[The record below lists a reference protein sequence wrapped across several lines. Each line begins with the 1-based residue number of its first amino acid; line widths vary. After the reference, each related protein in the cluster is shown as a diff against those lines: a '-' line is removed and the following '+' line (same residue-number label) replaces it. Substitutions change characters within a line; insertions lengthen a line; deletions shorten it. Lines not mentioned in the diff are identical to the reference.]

1 MPSEQGFQTAF
12 AFSVIIWGCAG
23 AGFKPASSFPIFFCP
38 LSVLSGFFMSNRP
51 TLLLVDG
58 SSYLYRAYHAMGQN
72 LTAPDGAPT
81 GALYGVLNMLRRL
94 RSEYP
99 HDYCAV
105 VFDAKGKNFRHQMFE
120 EYKATRPPMPD
131 DLRPQAEALP
141 DLVRL
146 TGWPVL
152 VIGQVEADDVIGTLA
167 KQGAEHGLRVI
178 VSTGDKDMAQL
189 VDERVTL
196 VNTMSGE
203 TLDIEGV
210 KAKFGV
216 RPDQIRD
223 YLALMGDKVDN
234 VPGVEKC
241 GPKTAVKWLEAYG
254 SLQGVI
260 EHASEIKGK
269 VGENLRA
276 ALPRLP
282 LSYDLVTIKTDVDL
296 HAELSDG
303 IESLRCTT
311 PKWAQLVVDF
321 KRWGFRTW
329 LKEAESRMHEAA
341 DGDLFGSDTIGEQAA
356 LDMETS
362 SERLP
367 EKAVAPEKLDYQ
379 AVTTEAQ
386 FATLLD
392 KLSQAEKIGIDTET
406 TSLDAMNAALVGIS
420 IAFQAGEA
428 VYIPVGHSLTAAPE
442 QLDLQDVL
450 GHLKPYLENP
460 ALKKIGQNLKYDQ
473 HVFANYGI
481 ALNGIAGDA
490 MLASY
495 IIESHLGHGLDELSE
510 RWLGLETI
518 TYESLCGK
526 GAKQIGFADVAI
538 GQATEYAAQDAD
550 FALRLEAHLRAQMD
564 EKQLEMYEKM
574 ELPVAQ
580 VLFEMERNGVQID
593 RAELARQS
601 AELGAELMKL
611 EQEAYAAAGQPF
623 NLNSPKQ
630 LQEILFDKMGIPTK
644 GLKKTAKGGISTNE
658 AVLEQLAP
666 DYPLPKII
674 LQNRSLA
681 KLKSTY
687 TDKLPEMI
695 SPKDGRV
702 HTTYAQA
709 VAITGRLASNN
720 PNLQNIPIRTEEGRK
735 VRRAFTAPQGSVIVS
750 ADYSQI
756 ELRIMAHLSGDKT
769 LIAAFQNGEDVHR
782 RTAAEVF
789 GTAPENVSSE
799 QRRYAKTINFGLI
812 YGMGQYGLAKSLG
825 IDNLSAKNF
834 IDRYF
839 DRYPGVAEYM
849 QRTKEQAA
857 AQGYVETLFGRRL
870 YLPDIRNKNANARA
884 GAERAAINAP
894 MQGTASDL
902 IKRAMID
909 VSRWLSEC
917 EASPWDELLQSKL
930 IMQVHD
936 ELVLEVVETELDFVK
951 EKLPQIMAK
960 VDGGLLDVPLV
971 AEVGVGENWEEA
983 H

>member
-1 MPSEQGFQTAF
+1 
-12 AFSVIIWGCAG
+12 
-23 AGFKPASSFPIFFCP
+23 
-38 LSVLSGFFMSNRP
+38 MSNRP

-196 VNTMSGE
+196 VNTMSSE

-254 SLQGVI
+254 SLAGVM

-269 VGENLRA
+269 VGENLQA
-276 ALPRLP
+276 ALPQLP

-303 IESLRCTT
+303 IESLRRTT

-329 LKEAESRMHEAA
+329 LKEAESNMNTGST
-341 DGDLFGSDTIGEQAA
+341 DDLFGSDSIGEQAA
-356 LDMETS
+356 LNAEMPFEKQA
-362 SERLP
+362 
-367 EKAVAPEKLDYQ
+367 EKATAPEKLDYQ

-386 FATLLD
+386 FAALLN
-392 KLSQAEKIGIDTET
+392 KLSRADTIGIDTET
-406 TSLDAMNAALVGIS
+406 TSLDAMNASLVGIS

-450 GHLKPYLENP
+450 GRLKPHLENP

-481 ALNGIAGDA
+481 ALNGIAGDS

-495 IIESHLGHGLDELSE
+495 IIESHLGHGLDELSG

-839 DRYPGVAEYM
+839 ARYPGVAEYM

>member
-1 MPSEQGFQTAF
+1 
-12 AFSVIIWGCAG
+12 
-23 AGFKPASSFPIFFCP
+23 
-38 LSVLSGFFMSNRP
+38 MSNRP

-269 VGENLRA
+269 VGENLQA
-276 ALPRLP
+276 ALPQLP

-303 IESLRCTT
+303 IESLRRTT

-329 LKEAESRMHEAA
+329 LKEAESNMNTGST
-341 DGDLFGSDTIGEQAA
+341 DDLFGSDSIGEQAA
-356 LDMETS
+356 LNAEMPFEKQA
-362 SERLP
+362 
-367 EKAVAPEKLDYQ
+367 EKAIAPEKLDYQ

-386 FATLLD
+386 FAALLD
-392 KLSQAEKIGIDTET
+392 KLSRADTIGIDTET

-450 GHLKPYLENP
+450 GRLKPHLGNP

-611 EQEAYAAAGQPF
+611 EQQAYAAADQPF

-644 GLKKTAKGGISTNE
+644 GLKKTAKSGISTNE

-720 PNLQNIPIRTEEGRK
+720 PNLQNIPIRTAEGRR

-839 DRYPGVAEYM
+839 ARYPGVAEYM

-909 VSRWLSEC
+909 VSRWLVS
-917 EASPWDELLQSKL
+917 DDLKSKL

>member
-1 MPSEQGFQTAF
+1 
-12 AFSVIIWGCAG
+12 
-23 AGFKPASSFPIFFCP
+23 
-38 LSVLSGFFMSNRP
+38 MSNRP

-72 LTAPDGAPT
+72 LSAPDGAPT

-269 VGENLRA
+269 VGENLQA
-276 ALPRLP
+276 ALPQLP

-303 IESLRCTT
+303 IESLRRTT

-329 LKEAESRMHEAA
+329 LKEAESNMNTGST
-341 DGDLFGSDTIGEQAA
+341 DDLFGSDSIGEQAA
-356 LDMETS
+356 LNAEMPFEKQA
-362 SERLP
+362 
-367 EKAVAPEKLDYQ
+367 EKATAPEKLDYQ

-386 FATLLD
+386 FAALLD
-392 KLSQAEKIGIDTET
+392 KLSRADTIGIDTET
-406 TSLDAMNAALVGIS
+406 TSLDAMNASLVGIS

-450 GHLKPYLENP
+450 GRLKPHLENP

-473 HVFANYGI
+473 HVFANYDI
-481 ALNGIAGDA
+481 ALNGIAGDS

-495 IIESHLGHGLDELSE
+495 IIESHLGHGLDELSG

-720 PNLQNIPIRTEEGRK
+720 PNLQNIPIRTAEGRR

-825 IDNLSAKNF
+825 IDNISAKNF

-839 DRYPGVAEYM
+839 ARYPGVAEYM

-909 VSRWLSEC
+909 VRNWLS
-917 EASPWDELLQSKL
+917 DGIGSKL
-930 IMQVHD
+930 VMQVHD

>member
-1 MPSEQGFQTAF
+1 
-12 AFSVIIWGCAG
+12 
-23 AGFKPASSFPIFFCP
+23 
-38 LSVLSGFFMSNRP
+38 MSNRP

-269 VGENLRA
+269 VGENLQA
-276 ALPRLP
+276 ALPQLP

-303 IESLRCTT
+303 IESLRRTA

-329 LKEAESRMHEAA
+329 LKEAESNMNTGST
-341 DGDLFGSDTIGEQAA
+341 DDLFGSDSIGEQAA
-356 LDMETS
+356 LNAEMPFEKQA
-362 SERLP
+362 
-367 EKAVAPEKLDYQ
+367 EKATAPEKLDYQ

-386 FATLLD
+386 FAALLD
-392 KLSQAEKIGIDTET
+392 KLSRADTIGIDTET
-406 TSLDAMNAALVGIS
+406 TSLDAMNASLVGIS

-450 GHLKPYLENP
+450 GRLKPHLENP

-526 GAKQIGFADVAI
+526 GAKQISFADVAI

-611 EQEAYAAAGQPF
+611 EQQAYAAADQPF

-720 PNLQNIPIRTEEGRK
+720 PNLQNIPIRTAEGRR

-839 DRYPGVAEYM
+839 ARYPGVAEYM

-909 VSRWLSEC
+909 VRNCLS
-917 EASPWDELLQSKL
+917 DGIGSKL
-930 IMQVHD
+930 VMQVHD

>member
-1 MPSEQGFQTAF
+1 
-12 AFSVIIWGCAG
+12 
-23 AGFKPASSFPIFFCP
+23 
-38 LSVLSGFFMSNRP
+38 MSKP

-58 SSYLYRAYHAMGQN
+58 SSYLYRAYHAMAQ
-72 LTAPDGAPT
+72 LSAPDGAPT

-94 RSEYP
+94 RADYV

-105 VFDAKGKNFRHQMFE
+105 VFDAKGKNFRHEMFPD
-120 EYKATRPPMPD
+120 YKATRPPMPD

-146 TGWPVL
+146 MGWPVL
-152 VIGQVEADDVIGTLA
+152 VIPQVEADDVIGTLA
-167 KQGAEHGLRVI
+167 AMAGEAGWNVV

-189 VDERVTL
+189 VNERVTL

-210 KAKFGV
+210 KEKFGV

-254 SLQGVI
+254 SLAGVV
-260 EHASEIKGK
+260 EHAAEIKGK
-269 VGENLRA
+269 VGENLQA
-276 ALPRLP
+276 ALPQLP

-296 HAELSDG
+296 HAELSEG
-303 IESLRCTT
+303 LESLRRTS
-311 PKWAQLVVDF
+311 PKWSQLAVDF

-356 LDMETS
+356 L
-362 SERLP
+362 
-367 EKAVAPEKLDYQ
+367 
-379 AVTTEAQ
+379 
-386 FATLLD
+386 FAEMP
-392 KLSQAEKIGIDTET
+392 SVEEKITAPNVPIHYRVITTHKSLNKLLSMLSSAARHKGGRNPIHLTSLRKRKNARTSFKDSFLSTKRKKRIAKNAIPRPVAIDTET
-406 TSLDAMNAALVGIS
+406 TSLDAMNASLVGIS

-450 GHLKPYLENP
+450 GRLKPHLENP

-510 RWLGLETI
+510 RWLGLKTI

-526 GAKQIGFADVAI
+526 GAKQISFADVAI
-538 GQATEYAAQDAD
+538 EQATEYAAQDAD

-564 EKQLEMYEKM
+564 AKQLEMYEKM

-720 PNLQNIPIRTEEGRK
+720 PNLQNIPIRTAEGRR

-769 LIAAFQNGEDVHR
+769 LITAFQNGEDVHR

-825 IDNLSAKNF
+825 IDNISAKNF

-839 DRYPGVAEYM
+839 ARYPGVAEYM

-857 AQGYVETLFGRRL
+857 AQGFVETLFGRRL
-870 YLPDIRNKNANARA
+870 YLPDIHNKNANARA

-909 VSRWLSEC
+909 VSRWLS
-917 EASPWDELLQSKL
+917 DDLLQSKL

-936 ELVLEVVETELDFVK
+936 ELVLEVPEAELDLVK

-960 VDGGLLDVPLV
+960 VDEGMLNVPLV
-971 AEVGVGENWEEA
+971 AEVGVGMNWEEA

>member
-1 MPSEQGFQTAF
+1 
-12 AFSVIIWGCAG
+12 
-23 AGFKPASSFPIFFCP
+23 
-38 LSVLSGFFMSNRP
+38 MSNRP

-254 SLQGVI
+254 SLQGVM

-303 IESLRCTT
+303 IESLRRTA

-329 LKEAESRMHEAA
+329 LKEAESNMNTGST
-341 DGDLFGSDTIGEQAA
+341 DDVFGSDSIGEQAA
-356 LDMETS
+356 LNAEMP
-362 SERLP
+362 SEKQA
-367 EKAVAPEKLDYQ
+367 EKATTPERLDYQ

-386 FATLLD
+386 FAALLD
-392 KLSQAEKIGIDTET
+392 KLSRANTIGIDTET
-406 TSLDAMNAALVGIS
+406 TSLDAMNASLVGIS

-450 GHLKPYLENP
+450 GRLKPHLGNP

-611 EQEAYAAAGQPF
+611 EQQAYAAADQPF

-720 PNLQNIPIRTEEGRK
+720 PNLQNIPIRTAEGRR

-839 DRYPGVAEYM
+839 ARYPGVAEYM

-909 VSRWLSEC
+909 VRNCLS
-917 EASPWDELLQSKL
+917 DGIGSKL
-930 IMQVHD
+930 VMQVHD

>member
-1 MPSEQGFQTAF
+1 
-12 AFSVIIWGCAG
+12 
-23 AGFKPASSFPIFFCP
+23 
-38 LSVLSGFFMSNRP
+38 MSKP

-58 SSYLYRAYHAMGQN
+58 SSYLYRAYHAMAQ
-72 LTAPDGAPT
+72 LSAPDGAPT

-94 RSEYP
+94 RADYV

-105 VFDAKGKNFRHQMFE
+105 VFDAKGKNFRHEMFPD
-120 EYKATRPPMPD
+120 YKATRPPMPD

-146 TGWPVL
+146 MGWPVL
-152 VIGQVEADDVIGTLA
+152 VIPQVEADDVIGTLA
-167 KQGAEHGLRVI
+167 AMAGEAGWNVV

-189 VDERVTL
+189 VNERVTL

-210 KAKFGV
+210 KGKFGV

-254 SLQGVI
+254 SLAGVV
-260 EHASEIKGK
+260 EHAAEIKGK
-269 VGENLRA
+269 VGENLQA
-276 ALPRLP
+276 ALPQLP

-296 HAELSDG
+296 HSELSDG
-303 IESLRCTT
+303 LESLRRTS
-311 PKWAQLVVDF
+311 PKWSQLAVDF

-386 FATLLD
+386 FAALLD
-392 KLSQAEKIGIDTET
+392 KLAQAGTIGIDTET

-450 GHLKPYLENP
+450 GRLKPHLENP

-538 GQATEYAAQDAD
+538 EQATEYAAQDAD
-550 FALRLEAHLRAQMD
+550 FALRLDAHLRAQMD
-564 EKQLEMYEKM
+564 AKQLEMYEKM

-720 PNLQNIPIRTEEGRK
+720 PNLQNIPIRTAEGRR

-789 GTAPENVSSE
+789 GTAPENVSTE

-825 IDNLSAKNF
+825 IDNLSAKTF

-839 DRYPGVAEYM
+839 ARYPGVAEYM

-909 VSRWLSEC
+909 VSRWLVSDDLK
-917 EASPWDELLQSKL
+917 SNL

-936 ELVLEVVETELDFVK
+936 ELVLEVPEAELDLVK

-960 VDGGLLDVPLV
+960 VDEGMLKVPLV
-971 AEVGVGENWEEA
+971 AEVGVGMNWEEA

>member
-1 MPSEQGFQTAF
+1 
-12 AFSVIIWGCAG
+12 
-23 AGFKPASSFPIFFCP
+23 
-38 LSVLSGFFMSNRP
+38 MSKP

-58 SSYLYRAYHAMGQN
+58 SSYLYRAYHAMAQ
-72 LTAPDGAPT
+72 LSAPDGAPT

-94 RSEYP
+94 RADYV

-105 VFDAKGKNFRHQMFE
+105 VFDAKGKNFRHEMFPD
-120 EYKATRPPMPD
+120 YKATRPPMPD

-146 TGWPVL
+146 MGWPVL
-152 VIGQVEADDVIGTLA
+152 VIPQVEADDVIGTLA
-167 KQGAEHGLRVI
+167 AMAGEAGWNVV

-189 VDERVTL
+189 VNERVTL

-210 KAKFGV
+210 KEKFGV

-254 SLQGVI
+254 SLAGVM
-260 EHASEIKGK
+260 EHAAEIKGK
-269 VGENLRA
+269 VGENLQA
-276 ALPRLP
+276 ALPQLP

-296 HAELSDG
+296 HSELSDG
-303 IESLRCTT
+303 LESLRRTT

-341 DGDLFGSDTIGEQAA
+341 DGDLFGSNTIGEQAA

-362 SERLP
+362 SEKIIEHAP
-367 EKAVAPEKLDYQ
+367 APEKLDYQ

-386 FATLLD
+386 FAALLD
-392 KLSQAEKIGIDTET
+392 KLSQVDTIGIDTET
-406 TSLDAMNAALVGIS
+406 TSLDAMNASLVGIS

-450 GHLKPYLENP
+450 GRLKPHLENP

-495 IIESHLGHGLDELSE
+495 IIESHLGHSLDELSE

-526 GAKQIGFADVAI
+526 GAKQISFADVAI

-564 EKQLEMYEKM
+564 AKQLEMYEKM

-720 PNLQNIPIRTEEGRK
+720 PNLQNIPIRTAEGRR

-789 GTAPENVSSE
+789 GIAPENVSSE

-825 IDNLSAKNF
+825 IDNLSAKTF

-839 DRYPGVAEYM
+839 ARYPGVAEYM

-857 AQGYVETLFGRRL
+857 AQGFVETLFGRRL

-909 VSRWLSEC
+909 VSRWLS
-917 EASPWDELLQSKL
+917 DDLLQSKL

-936 ELVLEVVETELDFVK
+936 ELVLEVPEAELDLVK

-960 VDGGLLDVPLV
+960 VDEGMLNVPLV
-971 AEVGVGENWEEA
+971 AEVGVGMNWEEA

>member
-1 MPSEQGFQTAF
+1 
-12 AFSVIIWGCAG
+12 
-23 AGFKPASSFPIFFCP
+23 
-38 LSVLSGFFMSNRP
+38 MSNRP

-58 SSYLYRAYHAMGQN
+58 SSYLYRAYHAMAQ

-81 GALYGVLNMLRRL
+81 GAMYGVLNMLRRL
-94 RSEYP
+94 RADYV

-105 VFDAKGKNFRHQMFE
+105 VFDAKGKNFRHEMFSD
-120 EYKATRPPMPD
+120 YKATRPPMPD

-254 SLQGVI
+254 SLAGVM

-303 IESLRCTT
+303 IESLRRTT

-329 LKEAESRMHEAA
+329 LKEAESNMNTGST
-341 DGDLFGSDTIGEQAA
+341 DDLFGSDSIGEQAA
-356 LDMETS
+356 LNAEMP
-362 SERLP
+362 SEKQA
-367 EKAVAPEKLDYQ
+367 EKATVPERLDYQ

-386 FATLLD
+386 FAALLD
-392 KLSQAEKIGIDTET
+392 KLAQADTIGIDTET

-442 QLDLQDVL
+442 QLDLQYVL
-450 GHLKPYLENP
+450 GRLKPHLGNP

-495 IIESHLGHGLDELSE
+495 IIESHLGHGLDELSG

-611 EQEAYAAAGQPF
+611 EQQAYAAAGQPF

-695 SPKDGRV
+695 SPRDNRV

-720 PNLQNIPIRTEEGRK
+720 PNLQNIPIRTAEGRR

-839 DRYPGVAEYM
+839 ARYPGVAEYM
-849 QRTKEQAA
+849 RRTKEQAA

-909 VSRWLSEC
+909 VSHWLDS
-917 EASPWDELLQSKL
+917 AGLKTKL

-936 ELVLEVVETELDFVK
+936 ELVLEVPEAELDLVK

-960 VDGGLLDVPLV
+960 VDEGMLKVPLV

>member
-1 MPSEQGFQTAF
+1 
-12 AFSVIIWGCAG
+12 
-23 AGFKPASSFPIFFCP
+23 
-38 LSVLSGFFMSNRP
+38 MSNRP

-58 SSYLYRAYHAMGQN
+58 SSYLYRAYHAMAQ

-81 GALYGVLNMLRRL
+81 GAMYGVLNMLRRL
-94 RSEYP
+94 RADYV

-105 VFDAKGKNFRHQMFE
+105 VFDAKGKNFRHEMFPD
-120 EYKATRPPMPD
+120 YKATRPPMPD

-146 TGWPVL
+146 IGWPVL
-152 VIGQVEADDVIGTLA
+152 VIPQVEADDVIGTLA
-167 KQGAEHGLRVI
+167 VMAGEAGWNVV

-189 VDERVTL
+189 VNERVTL

-254 SLQGVI
+254 SLAGVM
-260 EHASEIKGK
+260 EHAAEIKGK

-276 ALPRLP
+276 ALQRLP

-296 HAELSDG
+296 HTELSDG
-303 IESLRCTT
+303 IESLRRTA

-341 DGDLFGSDTIGEQAA
+341 DGDLFGSDSIGEQAA
-356 LDMETS
+356 LNAEVP
-362 SERLP
+362 SEKQP
-367 EKAVAPEKLDYQ
+367 ELAPTPEKLDYQ

-386 FATLLD
+386 LAALLD
-392 KLSQAEKIGIDTET
+392 KLSQADTIGIDTET
-406 TSLDAMNAALVGIS
+406 TSLDAMNASLVGIS

-428 VYIPVGHSLTAAPE
+428 IYIPVGHSLTAAPE
-442 QLDLQDVL
+442 QIDLQDVL
-450 GHLKPYLENP
+450 GRLKPHLENP

-526 GAKQIGFADVAI
+526 GAKQISFADVAI

-564 EKQLEMYEKM
+564 AKQLEMYEKM

-593 RAELARQS
+593 RAELSRQS

-611 EQEAYAAAGQPF
+611 EQEAYAVAGQPF

-720 PNLQNIPIRTEEGRK
+720 PNLQNIPIRTAEGRR

-769 LIAAFQNGEDVHR
+769 LITAFQNGEDVHR

-789 GTAPENVSSE
+789 GIAPENVSSE

-825 IDNLSAKNF
+825 IDNISAKTF

-839 DRYPGVAEYM
+839 ARYPGVAEYM

-857 AQGYVETLFGRRL
+857 AQGFVETLFGRRL

-909 VSRWLSEC
+909 VRNCLS
-917 EASPWDELLQSKL
+917 DGIGSKL
-930 IMQVHD
+930 VMQVHD

>member
-1 MPSEQGFQTAF
+1 
-12 AFSVIIWGCAG
+12 
-23 AGFKPASSFPIFFCP
+23 
-38 LSVLSGFFMSNRP
+38 MSNRP

-58 SSYLYRAYHAMGQN
+58 SSYLYRAYHAMAQ

-81 GALYGVLNMLRRL
+81 GAMYGVLNMLRRL
-94 RSEYP
+94 RADYV

-105 VFDAKGKNFRHQMFE
+105 VFDAKGKNFRHEMFPD
-120 EYKATRPPMPD
+120 YKATRPPMPD

-146 TGWPVL
+146 IGWPVL
-152 VIGQVEADDVIGTLA
+152 VIPQVEADDVIGTLA
-167 KQGAEHGLRVI
+167 AMAGEAGWNVV

-189 VDERVTL
+189 VNERVTL

-254 SLQGVI
+254 SLAGVM
-260 EHASEIKGK
+260 EHAAEIKGK

-276 ALPRLP
+276 ALQRLP

-296 HAELSDG
+296 HTELSDG
-303 IESLRCTT
+303 IESLRRTA

-341 DGDLFGSDTIGEQAA
+341 DGDLFGSDSIGEQAA
-356 LDMETS
+356 LNAEVP
-362 SERLP
+362 SEKQP
-367 EKAVAPEKLDYQ
+367 ELAPTPEKLDYQ

-386 FATLLD
+386 LAALLD
-392 KLSQAEKIGIDTET
+392 KLSQADTIGIDTET
-406 TSLDAMNAALVGIS
+406 TSLDAMNASLVGIS

-428 VYIPVGHSLTAAPE
+428 IYIPVGHSLTAAPE
-442 QLDLQDVL
+442 QIDLQDVL
-450 GHLKPYLENP
+450 GRLKPHLENP

-526 GAKQIGFADVAI
+526 GAKQISFADVAI

-564 EKQLEMYEKM
+564 AKQLEMYEKM

-593 RAELARQS
+593 RAELSCQS

-611 EQEAYAAAGQPF
+611 EQEAYAVAGQPF

-720 PNLQNIPIRTEEGRK
+720 PNLQNIPIRTAEGRR

-769 LIAAFQNGEDVHR
+769 LITAFQNGEDVHR

-789 GTAPENVSSE
+789 GIAPENVSSE

-825 IDNLSAKNF
+825 IDNISAKTF

-839 DRYPGVAEYM
+839 ARYPGVAEYM

-857 AQGYVETLFGRRL
+857 AQGFVETLFGRRL

-909 VSRWLSEC
+909 VRNCLS
-917 EASPWDELLQSKL
+917 DGIGSKL
-930 IMQVHD
+930 VMQVHD

>member
-1 MPSEQGFQTAF
+1 
-12 AFSVIIWGCAG
+12 
-23 AGFKPASSFPIFFCP
+23 
-38 LSVLSGFFMSNRP
+38 MSNKP

-72 LTAPDGAPT
+72 LSAPDGAPT
-81 GALYGVLNMLRRL
+81 GAMYGVLNMLRRL
-94 RSEYP
+94 RADYV

-105 VFDAKGKNFRHQMFE
+105 VFDAKGKNFRHEMFPD
-120 EYKATRPPMPD
+120 YKATRPPMPD

-146 TGWPVL
+146 MGWPVL
-152 VIGQVEADDVIGTLA
+152 VIPQVEADDVIGTLA
-167 KQGAEHGLRVI
+167 KMASEAGWNVV

-189 VDERVTL
+189 VNERVTL

-210 KAKFGV
+210 KEKFGV

-254 SLQGVI
+254 SLAGVM
-260 EHASEIKGK
+260 EHAGEVKGK
-269 VGENLRA
+269 VGENLQA
-276 ALPRLP
+276 ALPQLP

-296 HAELSDG
+296 HTELSDG
-303 IESLRCTT
+303 LESLRRTT

-329 LKEAESRMHEAA
+329 LKEAESRMHEAQNT
-341 DGDLFGSDTIGEQAA
+341 DLFGSEHIGEQAA
-356 LDMETS
+356 LAMETQ
-362 SERLP
+362 P
-367 EKAVAPEKLDYQ
+367 EKQPELAPAPEKLDYQ

-386 FATLLD
+386 FAVLLD
-392 KLSQAEKIGIDTET
+392 KLAQTDTIGIDTET

-442 QLDLQDVL
+442 QLDLKEVL
-450 GHLKPYLENP
+450 GRLKPHLENS

-473 HVFANYGI
+473 HVFANYDI

-526 GAKQIGFADVAI
+526 GAKQISFADVAI

-550 FALRLEAHLRAQMD
+550 FALRLEAHLRTQMD
-564 EKQLEMYEKM
+564 AKQLEMYEKM

-720 PNLQNIPIRTEEGRK
+720 PNLQNIPIRTAEGRR

-789 GTAPENVSSE
+789 GIAPENVSSE

-825 IDNLSAKNF
+825 IDNISAKNF

-839 DRYPGVAEYM
+839 ARYPGVAEYM

-857 AQGYVETLFGRRL
+857 AQGFVETLFGRRL
-870 YLPDIRNKNANARA
+870 YLPDIHNKNANARA

-909 VSRWLSEC
+909 VSRWLS
-917 EASPWDELLQSKL
+917 DDLLQSKL

-936 ELVLEVVETELDFVK
+936 ELVLEVPEAELDLVK

-960 VDGGLLDVPLV
+960 VDEGMLNVPLV
-971 AEVGVGENWEEA
+971 AEVGVGMNWEEA

>member
-1 MPSEQGFQTAF
+1 
-12 AFSVIIWGCAG
+12 
-23 AGFKPASSFPIFFCP
+23 
-38 LSVLSGFFMSNRP
+38 MSKP

-58 SSYLYRAYHAMGQN
+58 SSYLYRAYHAMAQ
-72 LTAPDGAPT
+72 LSAPDGAPT

-94 RSEYP
+94 RADYV

-105 VFDAKGKNFRHQMFE
+105 VFDAKGKNFRHEMFPD
-120 EYKATRPPMPD
+120 YKATRPPMPD

-146 TGWPVL
+146 MGWPVL
-152 VIGQVEADDVIGTLA
+152 VIPQVEADDVIGTLA
-167 KQGAEHGLRVI
+167 AMAGEAGWNVV

-189 VDERVTL
+189 VNERVTL

-210 KAKFGV
+210 KEKFGV

-254 SLQGVI
+254 SLAGVV
-260 EHASEIKGK
+260 EHAAEIKGK
-269 VGENLRA
+269 VGENLQA
-276 ALPRLP
+276 ALPQLP

-296 HAELSDG
+296 HAELSEG
-303 IESLRCTT
+303 LESLRRTS
-311 PKWAQLVVDF
+311 PKWSQLAVDF

-356 LDMETS
+356 L
-362 SERLP
+362 
-367 EKAVAPEKLDYQ
+367 
-379 AVTTEAQ
+379 
-386 FATLLD
+386 FAEMP
-392 KLSQAEKIGIDTET
+392 SVEEKITAPNVPIHYRVITTHKSLNKLLSMLSSAARHKGGRNPIHLTSLRKRKNARTSFKDSFLSTKRKKRIAKNAIPRPVAIDTET
-406 TSLDAMNAALVGIS
+406 TSLDAMNASLVGIS

-450 GHLKPYLENP
+450 GRLKPHLENP

-564 EKQLEMYEKM
+564 AKQLEMYEKM

-720 PNLQNIPIRTEEGRK
+720 PNLQNIPIRTAEGRR

-769 LIAAFQNGEDVHR
+769 LITAFQNGEDVHR

-825 IDNLSAKNF
+825 IDNISAKNF

-839 DRYPGVAEYM
+839 ARYPGVAEYM

-857 AQGYVETLFGRRL
+857 AQGFVETLFGRRL
-870 YLPDIRNKNANARA
+870 YLPDIHNKNANARA

-909 VSRWLSEC
+909 VSRWLS
-917 EASPWDELLQSKL
+917 DDLLQSKL

-936 ELVLEVVETELDFVK
+936 ELVLEVPEAELDLVK

-960 VDGGLLDVPLV
+960 VDEGMLNVPLV
-971 AEVGVGENWEEA
+971 AEVGVGMNWEEA

>member
-1 MPSEQGFQTAF
+1 
-12 AFSVIIWGCAG
+12 
-23 AGFKPASSFPIFFCP
+23 
-38 LSVLSGFFMSNRP
+38 MSKP

-58 SSYLYRAYHAMGQN
+58 SSYLYRAYHAMAQ
-72 LTAPDGAPT
+72 LSAPDGAPT

-94 RSEYP
+94 RADYV

-105 VFDAKGKNFRHQMFE
+105 VFDAKGKNFRHEMFPD
-120 EYKATRPPMPD
+120 YKATRPPMPD

-146 TGWPVL
+146 MGWPVL
-152 VIGQVEADDVIGTLA
+152 VIPQVEADDVIGTLA
-167 KQGAEHGLRVI
+167 AMAGEAGWNVV

-189 VDERVTL
+189 VNERVTL

-210 KAKFGV
+210 KEKFGV

-254 SLQGVI
+254 SLAGVM
-260 EHASEIKGK
+260 EHAAEIKGK
-269 VGENLRA
+269 VGENLQA
-276 ALPRLP
+276 ALPQLP

-296 HAELSDG
+296 HTELSDG
-303 IESLRCTT
+303 LESLRRTT

-356 LDMETS
+356 L
-362 SERLP
+362 
-367 EKAVAPEKLDYQ
+367 
-379 AVTTEAQ
+379 
-386 FATLLD
+386 FAEMP
-392 KLSQAEKIGIDTET
+392 SVEEKITAPNVPIHYRVITTHKSLNKLLNMLSSAARHKGGRNPIHLTSLRKRKNARTSFKDSFLSTKRKKRIAKNAIPRPVAIDTET
-406 TSLDAMNAALVGIS
+406 TSLDAMNASLVGIS

-442 QLDLQDVL
+442 QLDLQYVL
-450 GHLKPYLENP
+450 GRLKPHLENP

-538 GQATEYAAQDAD
+538 EQATEYAAQDAD

-564 EKQLEMYEKM
+564 AKQLEMYEKM

-720 PNLQNIPIRTEEGRK
+720 PNLQNIPIRTAEGRR

-789 GTAPENVSSE
+789 GIAPENVSSE

-825 IDNLSAKNF
+825 IDNISAKNF

-839 DRYPGVAEYM
+839 ARYPGVAEYM

-857 AQGYVETLFGRRL
+857 AQGFVETLFGRRL

-909 VSRWLSEC
+909 VSRWLS
-917 EASPWDELLQSKL
+917 DDLLQSKL

-936 ELVLEVVETELDFVK
+936 ELVLEVPEAELDLVK

-960 VDGGLLDVPLV
+960 VDDGMLKVPLV
-971 AEVGVGENWEEA
+971 AEVGVGMNWEEA

>member
-1 MPSEQGFQTAF
+1 M
-12 AFSVIIWGCAG
+12 
-23 AGFKPASSFPIFFCP
+23 SS
-38 LSVLSGFFMSNRP
+38 NTRP

-58 SSYLYRAYHAMGQN
+58 SSYLYRAYHAMAQ

-81 GALYGVLNMLRRL
+81 GAMYGVLNMLRRL
-94 RSEYP
+94 RADYV

-105 VFDAKGKNFRHQMFE
+105 VFDAKGKNFRHEMFAD
-120 EYKATRPPMPD
+120 YKATRPPMPD

-146 TGWPVL
+146 MGWPVL
-152 VIGQVEADDVIGTLA
+152 VVPQVEADDVIGTLA
-167 KQGAEHGLRVI
+167 AQGGAAGWDVVI
-178 VSTGDKDMAQL
+178 STGDKDMAQL
-189 VDERVTL
+189 VNESVTL

-203 TLDIEGV
+203 TLDIDGV

-241 GPKTAVKWLEAYG
+241 GPKTAVKWLEAYET
-254 SLQGVI
+254 LAGVM
-260 EHASEIKGK
+260 EHAGEIKGK
-269 VGENLRA
+269 VGENLQA
-276 ALPRLP
+276 ALSQLP

-303 IESLRCTT
+303 LESLRRTP
-311 PKWAQLVVDF
+311 PKWAQLAADF
-321 KRWGFRTW
+321 KRWGFKTW

-341 DGDLFGSDTIGEQAA
+341 DGDLFGSADVGERAA
-356 LDMETS
+356 LALEMP
-362 SERLP
+362 SEKQP
-367 EKAVAPEKLDYQ
+367 EKAAAPEKLNYQ
-379 AVTTEAQ
+379 AVTTETELA
-386 FATLLD
+386 ALLD
-392 KLSQAEKIGIDTET
+392 KLSKAEQIGIDTET
-406 TSLDAMNAALVGIS
+406 TSLDAMTAQLVGIS

-428 VYIPVGHSLTAAPE
+428 VYIPLGHSITAAPQ
-442 QLDLQDVL
+442 QLDLKDTL
-450 GHLKPYLENP
+450 GRLKPYLENGS
-460 ALKKIGQNLKYDQ
+460 LKKIGQNLKYDQ

-481 ALNGIAGDA
+481 ALRGIAGDA

-495 IIESHLGHGLDELSE
+495 IVESHLGHGLDELSE
-510 RWLGLETI
+510 RWLGLPTI

-526 GAKQIGFADVAI
+526 GAKQISFADVAVE
-538 GQATEYAAQDAD
+538 QATEYAAQDAD

-564 EKQLEMYEKM
+564 DKQLEMYRDM

-580 VLFEMERNGVQID
+580 VLFEMERNGVHID
-593 RAELARQS
+593 RAELAAQS
-601 AELGAELMKL
+601 SELGAALLKL
-611 EQEAYAAAGQPF
+611 EEQAFQTAGQPF

-644 GLKKTAKGGISTNE
+644 GLKKTASGGISTNE

-674 LQNRSLA
+674 LENRSLA

-695 SPKDGRV
+695 NPRTGRV
-702 HTTYAQA
+702 HTTYSQA
-709 VAITGRLASNN
+709 VAITGRLASSN
-720 PNLQNIPIRTEEGRK
+720 PNLQNIPIRTAEGRR
-735 VRRAFTAPQGSVIVS
+735 VRRAFTAPAGSLIVS

-769 LIAAFQNGEDVHR
+769 LIAAFQHGEDVHR

-789 GTAPENVSSE
+789 GIAPENVSPE

-839 DRYPGVAEYM
+839 ARYPGVAEYM
-849 QRTKEQAA
+849 QRTKEEAA

-870 YLPDIRNKNANARA
+870 YLPDIRAKNANARA

-902 IKRAMID
+902 IKRAMIA
-909 VSRWLSEC
+909 VSNRLHS
-917 EASPWDELLQSKL
+917 DGLTSKL

-936 ELVLEVVETELDFVK
+936 ELVLEVVESELETVK
-951 EKLPQIMAK
+951 TMLPQLMAE
-960 VDGGLLDVPLV
+960 VAQGRLNVPLL
-971 AEVGVGENWEEA
+971 AEVGVGGNWDDA

>member
-1 MPSEQGFQTAF
+1 
-12 AFSVIIWGCAG
+12 
-23 AGFKPASSFPIFFCP
+23 
-38 LSVLSGFFMSNRP
+38 MSNKP

-72 LTAPDGAPT
+72 LSAPDGAPT

-94 RSEYP
+94 RADYV

-105 VFDAKGKNFRHQMFE
+105 VFDAKGKNFRHEMFPD
-120 EYKATRPPMPD
+120 YKATRPPMPD

-146 TGWPVL
+146 MGWPVL
-152 VIGQVEADDVIGTLA
+152 VIPQVEADDVIGTLA
-167 KQGAEHGLRVI
+167 NMAGEAGWNVV

-189 VDERVTL
+189 VNERVTL

-210 KAKFGV
+210 KEKFGV

-254 SLQGVI
+254 SLAGVM
-260 EHASEIKGK
+260 EHAAEIKGK
-269 VGENLRA
+269 VGENLQA
-276 ALPRLP
+276 ALPQLP

-303 IESLRCTT
+303 LESLRRTS
-311 PKWAQLVVDF
+311 PKWSQLAVDF

-386 FATLLD
+386 FAALLD
-392 KLSQAEKIGIDTET
+392 KLAQADTIGIDTET
-406 TSLDAMNAALVGIS
+406 TSLDAMNASLVGIS

-450 GHLKPYLENP
+450 GRLKPHLENP

-550 FALRLEAHLRAQMD
+550 FALRLEAHLCTQMD
-564 EKQLEMYEKM
+564 AKQLEMYEKM

-709 VAITGRLASNN
+709 IAITGRLASNN
-720 PNLQNIPIRTEEGRK
+720 PNLQNIPIRTAEGRR

-769 LIAAFQNGEDVHR
+769 LITAFQNGEDVHR

-789 GTAPENVSSE
+789 GIAPENVSSE

-825 IDNLSAKNF
+825 IDNISAKNF

-839 DRYPGVAEYM
+839 ARYPGVAEYM

-857 AQGYVETLFGRRL
+857 AQGFVETLFGRRL
-870 YLPDIRNKNANARA
+870 YLPDIHNKNANARA

-909 VSRWLSEC
+909 VSRWLVS
-917 EASPWDELLQSKL
+917 DDLKSKL

-936 ELVLEVVETELDFVK
+936 ELVLEVLEAELDLVK

-960 VDGGLLDVPLV
+960 VDEGMLNVPLV
-971 AEVGVGENWEEA
+971 AEVGVGMNWEEA

>member
-1 MPSEQGFQTAF
+1 
-12 AFSVIIWGCAG
+12 
-23 AGFKPASSFPIFFCP
+23 
-38 LSVLSGFFMSNRP
+38 MSNRP

-269 VGENLRA
+269 VGENLQA
-276 ALPRLP
+276 ALPQLP

-303 IESLRCTT
+303 IESLRRTT

-329 LKEAESRMHEAA
+329 LKEAESNMNTGST
-341 DGDLFGSDTIGEQAA
+341 DDLFGSDSIGEQAA
-356 LDMETS
+356 LNAEMPFEKQA
-362 SERLP
+362 
-367 EKAVAPEKLDYQ
+367 EKATAPEKLDYQ

-386 FATLLD
+386 FAALLD
-392 KLSQAEKIGIDTET
+392 KLSRADTIGIDTET
-406 TSLDAMNAALVGIS
+406 TSLDAMNASLVGIS

-450 GHLKPYLENP
+450 GRLKPHLGNP

-839 DRYPGVAEYM
+839 ARYPGVAEYM

>member
-1 MPSEQGFQTAF
+1 
-12 AFSVIIWGCAG
+12 
-23 AGFKPASSFPIFFCP
+23 
-38 LSVLSGFFMSNRP
+38 MSKP

-58 SSYLYRAYHAMGQN
+58 SSYLYRAYHAMAQ
-72 LTAPDGAPT
+72 LSAPDGAPT

-94 RSEYP
+94 RADYV

-105 VFDAKGKNFRHQMFE
+105 VFDAKGKNFRHEMFPD
-120 EYKATRPPMPD
+120 YKATRPPMPD

-146 TGWPVL
+146 MGWPVL
-152 VIGQVEADDVIGTLA
+152 VIPQVEADDVIGTLA
-167 KQGAEHGLRVI
+167 AMAGEAGWNVV

-189 VDERVTL
+189 VNERVTL

-203 TLDIEGV
+203 KLDIEGV
-210 KAKFGV
+210 KEKFGV

-254 SLQGVI
+254 SLAGVM
-260 EHASEIKGK
+260 EHAAEIKGK
-269 VGENLRA
+269 VGENLQA
-276 ALPRLP
+276 ALPQLP

-296 HAELSDG
+296 HSELSDG
-303 IESLRCTT
+303 LESLRRTS
-311 PKWAQLVVDF
+311 PKWSQLAVDF

-386 FATLLD
+386 FAALLD
-392 KLSQAEKIGIDTET
+392 KLSRADTIGIDTET
-406 TSLDAMNAALVGIS
+406 TSLDAMNASLVGIS

-442 QLDLQDVL
+442 QIDLQDVL
-450 GHLKPYLENP
+450 GRLKPHLENP

-538 GQATEYAAQDAD
+538 EQATEYAAQDAD

-564 EKQLEMYEKM
+564 AKQLEMYEKM

-580 VLFEMERNGVQID
+580 VLFEMERNGVQIN
-593 RAELARQS
+593 RAEPARQS

-720 PNLQNIPIRTEEGRK
+720 PNLQNIPIRTAEGRR

-789 GTAPENVSSE
+789 GITPENVSSE

-825 IDNLSAKNF
+825 IDNLSAKTF

-839 DRYPGVAEYM
+839 ARYPGVAEYM

-857 AQGYVETLFGRRL
+857 AQGFVETLFGRRL
-870 YLPDIRNKNANARA
+870 YLPDICNKNANARA

-909 VSRWLSEC
+909 VSRWLVS
-917 EASPWDELLQSKL
+917 DDLKSKL

-936 ELVLEVVETELDFVK
+936 ELVLEVPEAELDLVK

-960 VDGGLLDVPLV
+960 VDDGMLKVPLV
-971 AEVGVGENWEEA
+971 AEVGVGMNWEEA

>member
-1 MPSEQGFQTAF
+1 
-12 AFSVIIWGCAG
+12 
-23 AGFKPASSFPIFFCP
+23 
-38 LSVLSGFFMSNRP
+38 MSNRP

-58 SSYLYRAYHAMGQN
+58 SSYLYRAYHAMAQ

-81 GALYGVLNMLRRL
+81 GAMYGVLNMLRRL
-94 RSEYP
+94 RADYV

-105 VFDAKGKNFRHQMFE
+105 VFDAKGKNFRHEMFPD
-120 EYKATRPPMPD
+120 YKATRPPMPD

-146 TGWPVL
+146 IGWPVL
-152 VIGQVEADDVIGTLA
+152 VIPQVEADDVIGTLA
-167 KQGAEHGLRVI
+167 AMAGEAGWNVV

-189 VDERVTL
+189 VNERVTL

-254 SLQGVI
+254 SLAGVM
-260 EHASEIKGK
+260 EHAAEIKGK

-276 ALPRLP
+276 ALQRLP

-296 HAELSDG
+296 HTELSDG
-303 IESLRCTT
+303 IESLRRTA

-341 DGDLFGSDTIGEQAA
+341 DGDLFGSDSIGEQAA
-356 LDMETS
+356 LNAEVP
-362 SERLP
+362 SEKQP
-367 EKAVAPEKLDYQ
+367 ELAPTPEKLDYQ

-386 FATLLD
+386 LAALLD
-392 KLSQAEKIGIDTET
+392 KLSQADTIGIDTET
-406 TSLDAMNAALVGIS
+406 TSLDAMNASLVGIS

-428 VYIPVGHSLTAAPE
+428 IYIPVGHSLTAAPE

-450 GHLKPYLENP
+450 GRLKPHLENP

-593 RAELARQS
+593 RAELTRQS

-695 SPKDGRV
+695 SPRDNRV

-720 PNLQNIPIRTEEGRK
+720 PNLQNIPIRTAEGRR
-735 VRRAFTAPQGSVIVS
+735 VRRAFTAPPGSVIVS

-789 GTAPENVSSE
+789 GTATENVTPE

-825 IDNLSAKNF
+825 IDNLSAKTF

-839 DRYPGVAEYM
+839 ARYPGVAEYM

-909 VSRWLSEC
+909 VSRWLVS
-917 EASPWDELLQSKL
+917 DDLKSKL

>member
-1 MPSEQGFQTAF
+1 MS
-12 AFSVIIWGCAG
+12 
-23 AGFKPASSFPIFFCP
+23 ASNPK
-38 LSVLSGFFMSNRP
+38 

-58 SSYLYRAYHAMGQN
+58 SSYLYRAYHAMAQ

-94 RSEYP
+94 RADYV

-105 VFDAKGKNFRHQMFE
+105 VFDAKGKNFRHEMFAD
-120 EYKATRPPMPD
+120 YKATRPPMPD

-146 TGWPVL
+146 MGWPVL
-152 VIGQVEADDVIGTLA
+152 VVPQVEADDVIGTLA
-167 KQGAEHGLRVI
+167 AQGGDAGWNVV
-178 VSTGDKDMAQL
+178 VSTGDKDIAQL
-189 VDERVTL
+189 VNERVTL

-203 TLDIEGV
+203 TLDMEGV
-210 KAKFGV
+210 KTKFGV

-254 SLQGVI
+254 SLAGVM
-260 EHASEIKGK
+260 EHAGEIKGK
-269 VGENLRA
+269 VGENLQA

-282 LSYDLVTIKTDVDL
+282 LSFDLVTIKTDVDL
-296 HAELSDG
+296 HSYLSDG
-303 IESLRCTT
+303 LESLRRTS
-311 PKWAQLVVDF
+311 PKWAQLAIDF

-329 LKEAESRMHEAA
+329 LKEAESRMHETAE
-341 DGDLFGSDTIGEQAA
+341 GDLFGSGDVGEMAA
-356 LDMETS
+356 LDMERS
-362 SERLP
+362 SENAERLP
-367 EKAVAPEKLDYQ
+367 EKPAAPETLDYR
-379 AVTTEAQ
+379 AVTTETD
-386 FATLLD
+386 FAALLD
-392 KLSQAEKIGIDTET
+392 KLSQAEHIGIDTET
-406 TSLDAMNAALVGIS
+406 TSLDAMTAQLVGIS

-428 VYIPVGHSLTAAPE
+428 VYIPLGHSITAAPQ
-442 QLDLQDVL
+442 QLDLQDAL
-450 GHLKPYLENP
+450 DRLKPHLENGS
-460 ALKKIGQNLKYDQ
+460 LKKIGQNLKYDQ
-473 HVFANYGI
+473 HVFANYSI
-481 ALNGIAGDA
+481 ALRGIAGDA

-495 IIESHLGHGLDELSE
+495 IVESHLGHGLDELSE
-510 RWLGLETI
+510 RWLGLPTI

-526 GAKQIGFADVAI
+526 GAKQISFADVAI
-538 GQATEYAAQDAD
+538 EQATEYAAQDAD

-564 EKQLEMYEKM
+564 DKQLEMYLNL

-580 VLFEMERNGVQID
+580 VLFEMERNGVHID
-593 RAELARQS
+593 RAELAAQS
-601 AELGAELMKL
+601 SELGAALLKL
-611 EQEAYAAAGQPF
+611 EEQAFQTAGQPF

-644 GLKKTAKGGISTNE
+644 GLKKTASGGISTNE

-674 LQNRSLA
+674 LENRSLA

-695 SPKDGRV
+695 NPRTGRV
-702 HTTYAQA
+702 HTTYSQA
-709 VAITGRLASNN
+709 VAITGRLASSN
-720 PNLQNIPIRTEEGRK
+720 PNLQNIPIRTAEGRR
-735 VRRAFTAPQGSVIVS
+735 VRRAFTAPAGSLIVS

-789 GTAPENVSSE
+789 GIAPENVSPE

-825 IDNLSAKNF
+825 IDNLSAKTF

-839 DRYPGVAEYM
+839 ARYPGVAEYM

-870 YLPDIRNKNANARA
+870 YLPDIRAKNANARA

-902 IKRAMID
+902 IKRAMVD
-909 VSRWLSEC
+909 VSRRLHSDGLE
-917 EASPWDELLQSKL
+917 SKL

-936 ELVLEVVETELDFVK
+936 ELVLEVPENELEAVK
-951 EKLPQIMAK
+951 KMLPEVMAA
-960 VDGGLLDVPLV
+960 VDGGMLNVPLV
-971 AEVGVGENWEEA
+971 AEVGSGADWESA

>member
-1 MPSEQGFQTAF
+1 
-12 AFSVIIWGCAG
+12 
-23 AGFKPASSFPIFFCP
+23 
-38 LSVLSGFFMSNRP
+38 MSNRP

-196 VNTMSGE
+196 VNTMSSE

-269 VGENLRA
+269 VGENLQA
-276 ALPRLP
+276 ALPQLP

-329 LKEAESRMHEAA
+329 LKEAESNMNTGST
-341 DGDLFGSDTIGEQAA
+341 DDLFGSDSIGEQAA
-356 LDMETS
+356 LNAEMPFEKQA
-362 SERLP
+362 
-367 EKAVAPEKLDYQ
+367 EKATAPEKLDYQ

-386 FATLLD
+386 FAALLD
-392 KLSQAEKIGIDTET
+392 KLSRADTIGIDTET
-406 TSLDAMNAALVGIS
+406 TSLDAMNASLVGIS

-450 GHLKPYLENP
+450 GRLKPHLENP

-481 ALNGIAGDA
+481 ALSGIAGDA

-495 IIESHLGHGLDELSE
+495 IIESHLGHGLDELSG

-839 DRYPGVAEYM
+839 ARYPGVAEYM

>member
-1 MPSEQGFQTAF
+1 
-12 AFSVIIWGCAG
+12 
-23 AGFKPASSFPIFFCP
+23 
-38 LSVLSGFFMSNRP
+38 MSNRP

-58 SSYLYRAYHAMGQN
+58 SSYLYRAYHAMAQ

-81 GALYGVLNMLRRL
+81 GAMYGVLNMLRRL
-94 RSEYP
+94 RADYV

-196 VNTMSGE
+196 VNTMSSE

-254 SLQGVI
+254 SLAGVM

-276 ALPRLP
+276 ALQRLP

-296 HAELSDG
+296 HTELSDG
-303 IESLRCTT
+303 IESLRRTA

-341 DGDLFGSDTIGEQAA
+341 DGDLFGSDSIGEQAA
-356 LDMETS
+356 LNAEMPFEKQA
-362 SERLP
+362 
-367 EKAVAPEKLDYQ
+367 EKATAPEKLDYQ

-386 FATLLD
+386 FAALLD
-392 KLSQAEKIGIDTET
+392 KLSRADTIGIDTET
-406 TSLDAMNAALVGIS
+406 TSLDAMNASLVGIS

-450 GHLKPYLENP
+450 GRLKPHLGNP

-687 TDKLPEMI
+687 TDKLPDMI
-695 SPKDGRV
+695 SPQDNRV

-720 PNLQNIPIRTEEGRK
+720 PNLQNIPIRTAEGRR
-735 VRRAFTAPQGSVIVS
+735 VRRAFTAPPGSVIVS

-789 GTAPENVSSE
+789 GTAPENVSPE

-839 DRYPGVAEYM
+839 ARYPGVAEYM
-849 QRTKEQAA
+849 QRAKEQAA

-909 VSRWLSEC
+909 VRNWLS
-917 EASPWDELLQSKL
+917 DGIDSKL
-930 IMQVHD
+930 VMQVHD

>member
-1 MPSEQGFQTAF
+1 
-12 AFSVIIWGCAG
+12 
-23 AGFKPASSFPIFFCP
+23 
-38 LSVLSGFFMSNRP
+38 MSNRP

-196 VNTMSGE
+196 VNTMSSE

-254 SLQGVI
+254 SLAGVM

-269 VGENLRA
+269 VGENLQA
-276 ALPRLP
+276 ALPQLP

-303 IESLRCTT
+303 IESLRRTT

-329 LKEAESRMHEAA
+329 LKEAESNMNTGST
-341 DGDLFGSDTIGEQAA
+341 DDLFGSDSIGEQAA
-356 LDMETS
+356 LNAEMPFEKQA
-362 SERLP
+362 
-367 EKAVAPEKLDYQ
+367 EKATAPEKLDYQ

-386 FATLLD
+386 FAALLD
-392 KLSQAEKIGIDTET
+392 KLSRADTIGIDTET
-406 TSLDAMNAALVGIS
+406 TSLDAMNASLVGIS

-450 GHLKPYLENP
+450 DRLKPHLENP

-481 ALNGIAGDA
+481 ALNGIAGDS

-495 IIESHLGHGLDELSE
+495 IIESHLGHGLDELSG

-564 EKQLEMYEKM
+564 VKQLEMYEKM

-695 SPKDGRV
+695 SPRDNRV

-720 PNLQNIPIRTEEGRK
+720 PNLQNIPIRTAEGRR

-789 GTAPENVSSE
+789 GTAPENVSPE

-839 DRYPGVAEYM
+839 ARYPGVAEYM

-857 AQGYVETLFGRRL
+857 AQGFVETLFGRRL

-917 EASPWDELLQSKL
+917 EASLWDCLKSKL

-936 ELVLEVVETELDFVK
+936 ELVLEVPEAELDFVK

>member
-1 MPSEQGFQTAF
+1 
-12 AFSVIIWGCAG
+12 
-23 AGFKPASSFPIFFCP
+23 
-38 LSVLSGFFMSNRP
+38 MSNRP

-269 VGENLRA
+269 VGENLQA
-276 ALPRLP
+276 ALPQLP

-303 IESLRCTT
+303 IESLRRTT

-329 LKEAESRMHEAA
+329 LKEAESNMNTGST
-341 DGDLFGSDTIGEQAA
+341 DDLFGSDSIGEQAA
-356 LDMETS
+356 LNAEMPFEKQA
-362 SERLP
+362 
-367 EKAVAPEKLDYQ
+367 EKAIAPEKLDYQ

-386 FATLLD
+386 FAALLD
-392 KLSQAEKIGIDTET
+392 KLSRADTIGIDTET

-450 GHLKPYLENP
+450 GRLKPHLGNP

-481 ALNGIAGDA
+481 ALNGIAGDT

-611 EQEAYAAAGQPF
+611 EQQAYAAADQPF

-720 PNLQNIPIRTEEGRK
+720 PNLQNIPIRTAEGRR

-839 DRYPGVAEYM
+839 ARYPGVAEYM

-909 VSRWLSEC
+909 VSRWLVS
-917 EASPWDELLQSKL
+917 DDLKSKL

>member
-1 MPSEQGFQTAF
+1 
-12 AFSVIIWGCAG
+12 
-23 AGFKPASSFPIFFCP
+23 
-38 LSVLSGFFMSNRP
+38 MSNRP

-329 LKEAESRMHEAA
+329 LKEAESNMNTGST
-341 DGDLFGSDTIGEQAA
+341 DDLFGSDSIGEQAA
-356 LDMETS
+356 LNAEMPFEKQA
-362 SERLP
+362 
-367 EKAVAPEKLDYQ
+367 EKATAPEKLDYQ

>member
-1 MPSEQGFQTAF
+1 
-12 AFSVIIWGCAG
+12 
-23 AGFKPASSFPIFFCP
+23 
-38 LSVLSGFFMSNRP
+38 MSNRP

-196 VNTMSGE
+196 VNTMSSE

-254 SLQGVI
+254 SLAGVM

-269 VGENLRA
+269 VGENLQA
-276 ALPRLP
+276 ALPQLP

-303 IESLRCTT
+303 IESLRRTT

-329 LKEAESRMHEAA
+329 LKEAESNMNTGST
-341 DGDLFGSDTIGEQAA
+341 DDLFGSDSIGEQAA
-356 LDMETS
+356 LNAEMPFEKQA
-362 SERLP
+362 
-367 EKAVAPEKLDYQ
+367 EKATAPEKLDYQ

-386 FATLLD
+386 FAALLD
-392 KLSQAEKIGIDTET
+392 KLSRADTIGIDTET
-406 TSLDAMNAALVGIS
+406 TSLDAMNASLVGIS

-450 GHLKPYLENP
+450 GRLKPHLENP

-526 GAKQIGFADVAI
+526 GAKQISFADVAI

-564 EKQLEMYEKM
+564 AKQLEMYEKM

-720 PNLQNIPIRTEEGRK
+720 PNLQNIPIRTAEGRR

-789 GTAPENVSSE
+789 GTAPENVSPE

-839 DRYPGVAEYM
+839 ARYPGVAEYM

-857 AQGYVETLFGRRL
+857 AQGFVETLFGRRL

-909 VSRWLSEC
+909 VRNCLS
-917 EASPWDELLQSKL
+917 DGIGSKL
-930 IMQVHD
+930 VMQVHD
-936 ELVLEVVETELDFVK
+936 ELVLEVVETELDFIK

>member
-1 MPSEQGFQTAF
+1 
-12 AFSVIIWGCAG
+12 
-23 AGFKPASSFPIFFCP
+23 
-38 LSVLSGFFMSNRP
+38 MSNRP

-254 SLQGVI
+254 SLQGVM

-303 IESLRCTT
+303 IESLRRTA

-329 LKEAESRMHEAA
+329 LKEAESNMNTGST
-341 DGDLFGSDTIGEQAA
+341 DDVFGSDSIGEQAA
-356 LDMETS
+356 LNAEMP
-362 SERLP
+362 SEKQA
-367 EKAVAPEKLDYQ
+367 EKATAPERLDYQ

-386 FATLLD
+386 FAALLD
-392 KLSQAEKIGIDTET
+392 KLSRANTIGIDTET
-406 TSLDAMNAALVGIS
+406 TSLDAMNASLVGIS

-450 GHLKPYLENP
+450 GRLKPHLGNP

-611 EQEAYAAAGQPF
+611 EQQAYAAADQPF

-720 PNLQNIPIRTEEGRK
+720 PNLQNIPIRTAEGRR

-839 DRYPGVAEYM
+839 ARYPGVAEYM

-909 VSRWLSEC
+909 VRNCLS
-917 EASPWDELLQSKL
+917 DGIGSKL
-930 IMQVHD
+930 VMQVHD

-971 AEVGVGENWEEA
+971 AEVGVGENWEET

>member
-1 MPSEQGFQTAF
+1 
-12 AFSVIIWGCAG
+12 
-23 AGFKPASSFPIFFCP
+23 
-38 LSVLSGFFMSNRP
+38 MSKP

-58 SSYLYRAYHAMGQN
+58 SSYLYRAYHAMAQ
-72 LTAPDGAPT
+72 LSAPDGAPT

-94 RSEYP
+94 RADYV

-105 VFDAKGKNFRHQMFE
+105 VFDAKGKNFRHEMFPD
-120 EYKATRPPMPD
+120 YKATRPPMPD

-146 TGWPVL
+146 MGWPVL
-152 VIGQVEADDVIGTLA
+152 VIPQVEADDVIGTLA
-167 KQGAEHGLRVI
+167 AMAGEAGWNVV

-189 VDERVTL
+189 VNERVTL

-210 KAKFGV
+210 KEKFGV

-254 SLQGVI
+254 SLAGVV
-260 EHASEIKGK
+260 EHAAEIKGK
-269 VGENLRA
+269 VGENLQA
-276 ALPRLP
+276 ALPQLP

-296 HAELSDG
+296 HAELSEG
-303 IESLRCTT
+303 LESLRRTS
-311 PKWAQLVVDF
+311 PKWSQLAVDF

-356 LDMETS
+356 L
-362 SERLP
+362 
-367 EKAVAPEKLDYQ
+367 
-379 AVTTEAQ
+379 
-386 FATLLD
+386 FAEMP
-392 KLSQAEKIGIDTET
+392 SVEEKITAPNVPIHYRVITTHKSLNKLLSMLSSAARHKGGRNPIHLTSLRKRKNARTSFKDSFLSTKRKKRIAKNAIPRPVAIDTET
-406 TSLDAMNAALVGIS
+406 TSLDAMNASLVGIS

-450 GHLKPYLENP
+450 GRLKPHLENP

-510 RWLGLETI
+510 RWLGLKTI

-538 GQATEYAAQDAD
+538 EQATEYAAQDAD

-564 EKQLEMYEKM
+564 AKQLEMYEKM

-601 AELGAELMKL
+601 EELGAELMKL

-720 PNLQNIPIRTEEGRK
+720 PNLQNIPIRTAEGRR

-769 LIAAFQNGEDVHR
+769 LITAFQNGEDVHR

-789 GTAPENVSSE
+789 GIAPENVSSE

-825 IDNLSAKNF
+825 IDNLSAKTF

-839 DRYPGVAEYM
+839 ARYPGVAEYM

-857 AQGYVETLFGRRL
+857 AQGFVETLFGRRL

-909 VSRWLSEC
+909 VSRWLS
-917 EASPWDELLQSKL
+917 DDLLQSKL

-936 ELVLEVVETELDFVK
+936 ELVLEVPEAELDLVK

-960 VDGGLLDVPLV
+960 VDEGMLNVPLV
-971 AEVGVGENWEEA
+971 AEVGVGMNWEEA

>member
-1 MPSEQGFQTAF
+1 
-12 AFSVIIWGCAG
+12 
-23 AGFKPASSFPIFFCP
+23 
-38 LSVLSGFFMSNRP
+38 MSNRP

-196 VNTMSGE
+196 VNTMSSE

-254 SLQGVI
+254 SLAGVM

-269 VGENLRA
+269 VGENLQA
-276 ALPRLP
+276 ALPQLP

-303 IESLRCTT
+303 IESLRRTT

-329 LKEAESRMHEAA
+329 LKEAESNMNTGST
-341 DGDLFGSDTIGEQAA
+341 DDLFGSDSIGEQAA
-356 LDMETS
+356 LNAEMPFEKQA
-362 SERLP
+362 
-367 EKAVAPEKLDYQ
+367 EKATAPEKLDYQ

-386 FATLLD
+386 FAALLD
-392 KLSQAEKIGIDTET
+392 KLSRADTIGIDTET
-406 TSLDAMNAALVGIS
+406 TSLDAMNASLVGIS

-450 GHLKPYLENP
+450 GRLKPHLENP

-894 MQGTASDL
+894 MQGSASDL

>member
-1 MPSEQGFQTAF
+1 M
-12 AFSVIIWGCAG
+12 
-23 AGFKPASSFPIFFCP
+23 
-38 LSVLSGFFMSNRP
+38 RP
-51 TLLLVDG
+51 ENG
-58 SSYLYRAYHAMGQN
+58 
-72 LTAPDGAPT
+72 
-81 GALYGVLNMLRRL
+81 
-94 RSEYP
+94 
-99 HDYCAV
+99 
-105 VFDAKGKNFRHQMFE
+105 
-120 EYKATRPPMPD
+120 
-131 DLRPQAEALP
+131 
-141 DLVRL
+141 
-146 TGWPVL
+146 
-152 VIGQVEADDVIGTLA
+152 
-167 KQGAEHGLRVI
+167 
-178 VSTGDKDMAQL
+178 
-189 VDERVTL
+189 
-196 VNTMSGE
+196 GE
-203 TLDIEGV
+203 V
-210 KAKFGV
+210 A
-216 RPDQIRD
+216 
-223 YLALMGDKVDN
+223 
-234 VPGVEKC
+234 
-241 GPKTAVKWLEAYG
+241 G
-254 SLQGVI
+254 SLRLVARRI

-269 VGENLRA
+269 VGENLQA
-276 ALPRLP
+276 ALPQLP

-303 IESLRCTT
+303 IESLRRTA

-329 LKEAESRMHEAA
+329 LKEAESNMNTGST
-341 DGDLFGSDTIGEQAA
+341 DDLFGSDSIGEQAA
-356 LDMETS
+356 LNAEMPFEKQA
-362 SERLP
+362 
-367 EKAVAPEKLDYQ
+367 EKATAPEKLDYQ

-386 FATLLD
+386 FAALLD
-392 KLSQAEKIGIDTET
+392 KLSRADTIGIDTET
-406 TSLDAMNAALVGIS
+406 TSLDAMNASLVGIS

-450 GHLKPYLENP
+450 GRLKPHLENP

-720 PNLQNIPIRTEEGRK
+720 PNLQNIPIRTAEGRR

-789 GTAPENVSSE
+789 GIAPENVSSE

-825 IDNLSAKNF
+825 IDNISAKNF

-839 DRYPGVAEYM
+839 ARYPGVAEYM

-857 AQGYVETLFGRRL
+857 AQGFVETLFGRRL
-870 YLPDIRNKNANARA
+870 YLPDIRNKNTNARA

>member
-1 MPSEQGFQTAF
+1 
-12 AFSVIIWGCAG
+12 
-23 AGFKPASSFPIFFCP
+23 
-38 LSVLSGFFMSNRP
+38 MSNRP

-72 LTAPDGAPT
+72 LSAPDGAPT
-81 GALYGVLNMLRRL
+81 GAMYGVLNMLRRL
-94 RSEYP
+94 RADYV

-146 TGWPVL
+146 MGWPVL

-196 VNTMSGE
+196 VNTMSSE

-269 VGENLRA
+269 VGENLQA
-276 ALPRLP
+276 ALPQLP

-303 IESLRCTT
+303 IESLRRTT

-329 LKEAESRMHEAA
+329 LKEAESNMNTGST
-341 DGDLFGSDTIGEQAA
+341 DDLFGSDSIGEQAA
-356 LDMETS
+356 LNAEMPFEKQA
-362 SERLP
+362 
-367 EKAVAPEKLDYQ
+367 EKAIAPEKLDYQ

-386 FATLLD
+386 FAALLD
-392 KLSQAEKIGIDTET
+392 KLSRADTIGIDTET
-406 TSLDAMNAALVGIS
+406 TSLDAMNASLVGIS

-450 GHLKPYLENP
+450 GRLKPHLENP
-460 ALKKIGQNLKYDQ
+460 TLKKIGQNLKYDQ
-473 HVFANYGI
+473 HVFANYDI

-611 EQEAYAAAGQPF
+611 EQQAYAAAGQPF

-720 PNLQNIPIRTEEGRK
+720 PNLQNIPIRTAEGRR

-789 GTAPENVSSE
+789 GIAPENVSSE

-825 IDNLSAKNF
+825 IDNISAKNF

-839 DRYPGVAEYM
+839 ARYPGVAEYM

-909 VSRWLSEC
+909 VRNWLS
-917 EASPWDELLQSKL
+917 DGIGSKL
-930 IMQVHD
+930 VMQVHD

>member
-1 MPSEQGFQTAF
+1 
-12 AFSVIIWGCAG
+12 
-23 AGFKPASSFPIFFCP
+23 
-38 LSVLSGFFMSNRP
+38 MSNRP

-303 IESLRCTT
+303 LESLRRTA

-481 ALNGIAGDA
+481 ALNGIAGDT

-720 PNLQNIPIRTEEGRK
+720 PNLQNIPIRTAEGRR

-789 GTAPENVSSE
+789 GIAPENVSSE

-825 IDNLSAKNF
+825 IDNISAKNF

-839 DRYPGVAEYM
+839 ARYPGVAEYM

-909 VSRWLSEC
+909 VRNWLS
-917 EASPWDELLQSKL
+917 DGIGSKL
-930 IMQVHD
+930 VMQVHD

>member
-1 MPSEQGFQTAF
+1 
-12 AFSVIIWGCAG
+12 
-23 AGFKPASSFPIFFCP
+23 
-38 LSVLSGFFMSNRP
+38 MSKP

-58 SSYLYRAYHAMGQN
+58 SSYLYRAYHAMAQ

-94 RSEYP
+94 RADYV

-105 VFDAKGKNFRHQMFE
+105 VFDAKGKNFRHEMFPD
-120 EYKATRPPMPD
+120 YKATRPPMPD

-146 TGWPVL
+146 MGWPVL
-152 VIGQVEADDVIGTLA
+152 VIPQVEADDVIGTLA
-167 KQGAEHGLRVI
+167 AMGGEAGWNVV

-189 VDERVTL
+189 VNERVTL

-254 SLQGVI
+254 SLAGVM
-260 EHASEIKGK
+260 EHAAEIKGK
-269 VGENLRA
+269 VGENLQA
-276 ALPRLP
+276 ALPQLP

-296 HAELSDG
+296 HTELSDG
-303 IESLRCTT
+303 LESLRRTS
-311 PKWAQLVVDF
+311 PKWSQLAVDF

-362 SERLP
+362 SEKII
-367 EKAVAPEKLDYQ
+367 EHATAPEKLDYQ

-386 FATLLD
+386 FAALLD
-392 KLSQAEKIGIDTET
+392 KLSQADTIGIDTET

-450 GHLKPYLENP
+450 GRLKPHLENP

-473 HVFANYGI
+473 HVFANYDI

-538 GQATEYAAQDAD
+538 EQATEYAAQDAD

-564 EKQLEMYEKM
+564 AKQLEMYEKM

-644 GLKKTAKGGISTNE
+644 GLKKTAKGSISTNE

-720 PNLQNIPIRTEEGRK
+720 PNLQNIPIRTAEGRR

-789 GTAPENVSSE
+789 GIAPENVSSE

-825 IDNLSAKNF
+825 IDNISAKNF

-839 DRYPGVAEYM
+839 ARYPGVAEYM

-870 YLPDIRNKNANARA
+870 YLPDIHNKNANARA

-909 VSRWLSEC
+909 VSRWLVS
-917 EASPWDELLQSKL
+917 DDLKSKL

-936 ELVLEVVETELDFVK
+936 ELVLEVPEAELDLVK

-960 VDGGLLDVPLV
+960 VDEGMLNVPLV
-971 AEVGVGENWEEA
+971 AEVGVGMNWEEA

>member
-1 MPSEQGFQTAF
+1 
-12 AFSVIIWGCAG
+12 
-23 AGFKPASSFPIFFCP
+23 
-38 LSVLSGFFMSNRP
+38 MSNKP

-72 LTAPDGAPT
+72 LSAPDGTPT
-81 GALYGVLNMLRRL
+81 GAMYGVLNMLRRL
-94 RSEYP
+94 RADYV

-105 VFDAKGKNFRHQMFE
+105 VFDAKGKNFRHEMFPD
-120 EYKATRPPMPD
+120 YKATRPPMPD

-146 TGWPVL
+146 MGWPVL
-152 VIGQVEADDVIGTLA
+152 VIPQVEADDVIGTLA
-167 KQGAEHGLRVI
+167 KMAGEAGWDVV

-189 VDERVTL
+189 VNERVTL

-210 KAKFGV
+210 KEKFGV

-254 SLQGVI
+254 SLAGVM
-260 EHASEIKGK
+260 EHAAEVKGK
-269 VGENLRA
+269 VGENLQA
-276 ALPRLP
+276 ALPQLP
-282 LSYDLVTIKTDVDL
+282 LSYDFTIKTDVDL
-296 HAELSDG
+296 HTELSDG
-303 IESLRCTT
+303 LESLRRTT

-329 LKEAESRMHEAA
+329 LKEAESRMHEAQNT
-341 DGDLFGSDTIGEQAA
+341 DLFGSEHIGEQAA
-356 LDMETS
+356 LAMETQ
-362 SERLP
+362 P
-367 EKAVAPEKLDYQ
+367 EKQPELAPAPEKLDYQ

-386 FATLLD
+386 LAALLD
-392 KLSQAEKIGIDTET
+392 KLAQADKIGIDTET

-442 QLDLQDVL
+442 QLDLQEVL
-450 GHLKPYLENP
+450 GRLKPHLENP

-473 HVFANYGI
+473 HVFANYDI
-481 ALNGIAGDA
+481 ALNGIAGDS

-526 GAKQIGFADVAI
+526 GAKQISFADVAI

-564 EKQLEMYEKM
+564 AKQLEMYKKM

-720 PNLQNIPIRTEEGRK
+720 PNLQNIPIRTAEGRR

-769 LIAAFQNGEDVHR
+769 LITAFQNGEDVHR

-789 GTAPENVSSE
+789 GITPENVSSE

-825 IDNLSAKNF
+825 IDNISAKNF

-839 DRYPGVAEYM
+839 ARYPGVAEYM

-857 AQGYVETLFGRRL
+857 AQGFVETLFGRRL

-909 VSRWLSEC
+909 VSRWLVS
-917 EASPWDELLQSKL
+917 DDLKSKL

-936 ELVLEVVETELDFVK
+936 ELVLEVPEAELDLVK

-960 VDGGLLDVPLV
+960 VDEGMLNVPLV
-971 AEVGVGENWEEA
+971 AEVGVGMNWEEA

>member
-1 MPSEQGFQTAF
+1 
-12 AFSVIIWGCAG
+12 
-23 AGFKPASSFPIFFCP
+23 
-38 LSVLSGFFMSNRP
+38 MSNRP

-196 VNTMSGE
+196 VNTMSSE

-269 VGENLRA
+269 VGENLQA
-276 ALPRLP
+276 ALPQLP

-329 LKEAESRMHEAA
+329 LKEAESNMNTGST
-341 DGDLFGSDTIGEQAA
+341 DDLFGSDSIGEQAA
-356 LDMETS
+356 LNAEMPFEKQA
-362 SERLP
+362 
-367 EKAVAPEKLDYQ
+367 EKATAPEKLDYQ

-386 FATLLD
+386 FAALLD
-392 KLSQAEKIGIDTET
+392 KLSRADTIGIDTET
-406 TSLDAMNAALVGIS
+406 TSLDAMNASLVGIS

-450 GHLKPYLENP
+450 GRLKPHLENP

-526 GAKQIGFADVAI
+526 GAKQISFADVAI

-564 EKQLEMYEKM
+564 AKQLEMYEKM

-720 PNLQNIPIRTEEGRK
+720 PNLQNIPIRTAEGRR

-789 GTAPENVSSE
+789 GIAPENVSPE

-825 IDNLSAKNF
+825 IDNISAKNF

-839 DRYPGVAEYM
+839 ARYPGVAEYM

-857 AQGYVETLFGRRL
+857 AQGFVETLFGRRL
-870 YLPDIRNKNANARA
+870 YLPDIHNKNANARA

-909 VSRWLSEC
+909 VSHWLVS
-917 EASPWDELLQSKL
+917 DDLKSKL

-960 VDGGLLDVPLV
+960 VGGGLLDVPLV

>member
-1 MPSEQGFQTAF
+1 
-12 AFSVIIWGCAG
+12 
-23 AGFKPASSFPIFFCP
+23 
-38 LSVLSGFFMSNRP
+38 MSNKP

-72 LTAPDGAPT
+72 LSAPDGAPT
-81 GALYGVLNMLRRL
+81 GAMYGVLNMLRRL
-94 RSEYP
+94 RADYV

-105 VFDAKGKNFRHQMFE
+105 VFDAKGKNFRHEMFPD
-120 EYKATRPPMPD
+120 YKATRPPMPD

-146 TGWPVL
+146 MGWPVL
-152 VIGQVEADDVIGTLA
+152 VIPQVEADDVIGTLA
-167 KQGAEHGLRVI
+167 KMASEAGWNVV

-189 VDERVTL
+189 VNERVTL

-210 KAKFGV
+210 KEKFGV

-254 SLQGVI
+254 SLAGVM
-260 EHASEIKGK
+260 EHAGEVKGK
-269 VGENLRA
+269 VGENLQA
-276 ALPRLP
+276 ALEQLP

-296 HAELSDG
+296 HTELSDG
-303 IESLRCTT
+303 LESLRRTT

-329 LKEAESRMHEAA
+329 LKEAESRMHEAQNT
-341 DGDLFGSDTIGEQAA
+341 DLFGSEHIGEQAA
-356 LDMETS
+356 LAMETQ
-362 SERLP
+362 P
-367 EKAVAPEKLDYQ
+367 EKQPEKQPELAPAPEKLDYQ

-386 FATLLD
+386 FAALLD
-392 KLSQAEKIGIDTET
+392 KLAQTDAIGIDTET

-450 GHLKPYLENP
+450 GRLKPHLENP

-481 ALNGIAGDA
+481 ALNGIAGDS

-538 GQATEYAAQDAD
+538 EQATEYAAQDAD

-564 EKQLEMYEKM
+564 AKQLEMYEKM

-720 PNLQNIPIRTEEGRK
+720 PNLQNIPIRTAEGRR

-769 LIAAFQNGEDVHR
+769 LITAFQNGEDVHR

-789 GTAPENVSSE
+789 GIAPENVSSE

-825 IDNLSAKNF
+825 IDNISAKNF

-839 DRYPGVAEYM
+839 ARYPGVAEYM

-870 YLPDIRNKNANARA
+870 YLPDIHNKNANARA
-884 GAERAAINAP
+884 GDERAAINAP

-902 IKRAMID
+902 IKHAMID
-909 VSRWLSEC
+909 VSRWLVS
-917 EASPWDELLQSKL
+917 DGLKSKL

-936 ELVLEVVETELDFVK
+936 ELVLEVPEAELDLVK

-960 VDGGLLDVPLV
+960 VDEGMLNVPLV
-971 AEVGVGENWEEA
+971 AEVGVGMNWEEA

>member
-1 MPSEQGFQTAF
+1 
-12 AFSVIIWGCAG
+12 
-23 AGFKPASSFPIFFCP
+23 
-38 LSVLSGFFMSNRP
+38 MSKP

-58 SSYLYRAYHAMGQN
+58 SSYLYRAYHAMAQ
-72 LTAPDGAPT
+72 LSAPDGAPT

-94 RSEYP
+94 RADYV

-105 VFDAKGKNFRHQMFE
+105 VFDAKGKNFRHEMFPD
-120 EYKATRPPMPD
+120 YKATRPSMPD

-146 TGWPVL
+146 MGWPVL
-152 VIGQVEADDVIGTLA
+152 VIPQVEADDVIGTLA
-167 KQGAEHGLRVI
+167 AMAGEAGWNVV

-189 VDERVTL
+189 VNERVTL

-210 KAKFGV
+210 KEKFGV

-254 SLQGVI
+254 SLAGVV
-260 EHASEIKGK
+260 EHAAEIKGK
-269 VGENLRA
+269 VGENLQA
-276 ALPRLP
+276 ALPQLP

-296 HAELSDG
+296 HAELSEG
-303 IESLRCTT
+303 LESLRRTS
-311 PKWAQLVVDF
+311 PKWSQLAVDF

-356 LDMETS
+356 L
-362 SERLP
+362 
-367 EKAVAPEKLDYQ
+367 
-379 AVTTEAQ
+379 
-386 FATLLD
+386 FAEMP
-392 KLSQAEKIGIDTET
+392 SVEEKITAPNVPIHYRVITTHKSLNKLLSMLSSAARHKGGRNPIHLTSLRKRKNARTSFKDSFLSTKRKKRIAKNAIPRPVAIDTET
-406 TSLDAMNAALVGIS
+406 TSLDAMNASLVGIS

-450 GHLKPYLENP
+450 GRLKPHLENP

-510 RWLGLETI
+510 RWLGLKTI

-538 GQATEYAAQDAD
+538 EQATEYAAQDAD

-564 EKQLEMYEKM
+564 AKQLEMYEKM

-720 PNLQNIPIRTEEGRK
+720 PNLQNIPIRTAEGRR

-789 GTAPENVSSE
+789 GIAPENVSPE

-825 IDNLSAKNF
+825 IDNLSAKTF

-839 DRYPGVAEYM
+839 ARYPGVAEYM

-857 AQGYVETLFGRRL
+857 AQGFVETLFGRRL

-909 VSRWLSEC
+909 VSRWLS
-917 EASPWDELLQSKL
+917 DDLLQSKL

-936 ELVLEVVETELDFVK
+936 ELVLEVPEAELDLVK

-960 VDGGLLDVPLV
+960 VDEGMLKVPLV
-971 AEVGVGENWEEA
+971 AEVGVGMNWEEA

>member
-1 MPSEQGFQTAF
+1 
-12 AFSVIIWGCAG
+12 
-23 AGFKPASSFPIFFCP
+23 
-38 LSVLSGFFMSNRP
+38 MSQ

-58 SSYLYRAYHAMGQN
+58 SSYLYRAFHAMAP
-72 LTAPDGAPT
+72 LTAPDGTPT

-94 RSEYP
+94 RADYV

-105 VFDAKGKNFRHQMFE
+105 VFDAKGKNFRHQMFPD
-120 EYKATRPPMPD
+120 YKATRPPMPD
-131 DLRPQAEALP
+131 DLRPQAEMLP
-141 DLVRL
+141 EMVRL
-146 TGWPVL
+146 MGWPVL
-152 VIGQVEADDVIGTLA
+152 VVPDVEADDVIGTLA
-167 KQGAEHGLRVI
+167 KQGEAAGWNVV

-189 VDERVTL
+189 VSEHVTL
-196 VNTMSGE
+196 VNTMSNE
-203 TLDIEGV
+203 KLDIDGV

-216 RPDQIRD
+216 RPDQIID
-223 YLALMGDKVDN
+223 YLTLMGDKVDN

-241 GPKTAVKWLEAYG
+241 GPKTAVKWLEQYG
-254 SLQGVI
+254 TLQGVI
-260 EHASEIKGK
+260 EHADEIKGK
-269 VGENLRA
+269 VGENLQA
-276 ALPRLP
+276 ALEQLP
-282 LSYDLVTIKTDVDL
+282 LSYQLVTIKTDVDL

-303 IESLRCTT
+303 LESLRRST
-311 PKWAQLVVDF
+311 PKWSQLAVEF
-321 KRWGFRTW
+321 KRLNFRTW
-329 LKEAESRMHEAA
+329 LKEAEERMNEGN
-341 DGDLFGSDTIGEQAA
+341 GDLFGAAHIGEQAA
-356 LDMETS
+356 LAEQSLSATAGSPFGKNPSDG
-362 SERLP
+362 LP
-367 EKAVAPEKLDYQ
+367 KTASAPAALNYQ

-386 FATLLD
+386 FAALLER
-392 KLSQAEKIGIDTET
+392 LAQSEAVGIDTET
-406 TSLDAMNAALVGIS
+406 TSLNPMEARLVGIS
-420 IAFQAGEA
+420 IAFAAGDA
-428 VYIPVGHSLTAAPE
+428 VYIPLGHTPTAAPE
-442 QLDLQDVL
+442 QLDLNEVL
-450 GHLKPYLENP
+450 GRLKPHLEN
-460 ALKKIGQNLKYDQ
+460 ACLKKIGQNLKYDQ
-473 HVFANYGI
+473 HIFANYDI

-495 IIESHLGHGLDELSE
+495 ILESHLGHGLDELAE
-510 RWLGLETI
+510 RWLGLPTI

-526 GAKQIGFADVAI
+526 GAKQISFADVALE
-538 GQATEYAAQDAD
+538 QATEYAAQDAD
-550 FALRLEAHLRAQMD
+550 FALRIESWLKARMD
-564 EKQLEMYEKM
+564 AKQLEMYQNM

-580 VLFEMERNGVQID
+580 VLFEMERTGVLID
-593 RAELARQS
+593 KNELARQS
-601 AELGAELMKL
+601 HELGSELLQL
-611 EQEAYAAAGQPF
+611 EQQAYQIAGQPF

-644 GLKKTAKGGISTNE
+644 GLKKTASGGISTNE

-666 DYPLPKII
+666 DYPLPNII
-674 LQNRSLA
+674 LQNRGLA

-695 SPKDGRV
+695 NPHTGRV

-720 PNLQNIPIRTEEGRK
+720 PNLQNIPIRTAEGRR
-735 VRRAFTAPQGSVIVS
+735 VRRAFTAPAGSVIVS

-769 LIAAFQNGEDVHR
+769 LLAAFQNGEDVHR

-789 GTAPENVSSE
+789 GVAPESVSSE

-839 DRYPGVAEYM
+839 ARYPGVADYM

-857 AQGYVETLFGRRL
+857 ALGYVETLFGRRL
-870 YLPDIRNKNANARA
+870 YLPDIRAANANQRA

-909 VSRWLSEC
+909 VRNWLVS
-917 EASPWDELLQSKL
+917 DGLQSKL

-936 ELVLEVVETELDFVK
+936 ELVLEVVESELELVK
-951 EKLPQIMAK
+951 QKLPEIMAG
-960 VDGGLLDVPLV
+960 VAEGELDVPLV
-971 AEVGVGENWEEA
+971 AEVGKGENWDEA